1 MRIFSTLVLI
11 VFGLTL
17 SACPN
22 KQAAPAAVVDAAY
35 DPNPY
40 KNVMPSKIKKEVE
53 QIQDDDDKRNEA
65 RRKQAETQ

>member
-1 MRIFSTLVLI
+1 MLLLAVL
-11 VFGLTL
+11 GLIL
-17 SACPN
+17 SACPG
-22 KQAAPAAVVDAAY
+22 KQTASPAVDAAY

-40 KNVMPSKIKKEVE
+40 KNVMPSKIKKQVE